1 MLDSSPIYHKYELS
15 KLRLQ
20 TSRRCGVG
28 LTKMGRS
35 NDYKGSEQNKRASDV
50 YDELQ
55 CVPVMAALI
64 VRGAVDGLRPMR
76 RR

>member
-1 MLDSSPIYHKYELS
+1 
-15 KLRLQ
+15 
-20 TSRRCGVG
+20 
-28 LTKMGRS
+28 MGCS
-35 NDYKGSEQNKRASDV
+35 NEYKGSEQNKRVPDV
-50 YDELQ
+50 YDELR